1 MKQLLY
7 PAVALMNRLPMFYK
21 FSLISVLFLLPII
34 GLTYLLVSQLNESI
48 DAVAREAD
56 GLVQLNEA
64 ASLLEASYAY
74 RDYRSVGK
82 VSNDPELIGKSD
94 DAGEV
99 IDTSLATLMDADGSF
114 DPSGSWKDQV
124 ATLNDEWQS
133 LKSEDILQSNID
145 PQFKYYQEFVQKVRA
160 LLASTL
166 KVSGLAQDSLP
177 ENQLLLQISMN
188 LLQESA
194 GAEGQARAY
203 AIYGL
208 SQGQLDSATA
218 DSMNEMFD
226 RLTNLKTRI
235 DSEFQVAISASSGL
249 EDRASDLLKKVA
261 ESPITVRDALDTNV
275 ITPYRLEMPW
285 TQFDALATDAISN
298 HFELQA
304 TILDIV
310 ADNLDARLSAETD
323 QRMLL
328 FVALA
333 ILLVI
338 IVFLYMGFFLSVK
351 TAITT
356 FGEAAR
362 KVAGGDMTVRIDLDN
377 RDELGAL
384 TSEFNNM
391 TTKISEL
398 VKSVSRTTDDVAQQA
413 VRVNDSASANSEA
426 VARQMSETTQIA
438 DAMHQMVDTVQ
449 EVAESAQR
457 ASDSAGHAE
466 KDAEQGRLV
475 VVETV
480 DTINRLATEIR
491 SAADVINRV
500 SQDSDSISQVL
511 VEIKAIAEQTNLL
524 ALNAAIEAARAGD
537 QGRGFAVVA
546 DEVRSLSQRT
556 HKSTEEIEGMV
567 GRLQGGVK
575 DAVKAMNNSHEVTN
589 ATVEKSSEVTRAL
602 EKILGGISTIVDM
615 SHQIAQASEEQ
626 SAVAK
631 NINVNV
637 EQITELG
644 HTTADNAS
652 ETLEAS
658 RSMSGLTTEL
668 GRLVE
673 SFRV

>member
-1 MKQLLY
+1 
-7 PAVALMNRLPMFYK
+7 MFYK

-34 GLTYLLVSQLNESI
+34 GLTYLLVSQLNASI
-48 DAVAREAD
+48 DAVAREAG

-64 ASLLEASYAY
+64 AGLLEASYAY

-82 VSNDPELIGKSD
+82 INNEPELIDKSD
-94 DAGEV
+94 EAGEV
-99 IDTSLATLMDADGSF
+99 ISESLARLMEAAGSF

-124 ATLNDEWQS
+124 SALNDDWEM
-133 LKSEDILQSNID
+133 LKSKDILQSNID
-145 PQFKYYQEFVQKVRA
+145 FQFKYYQEFVQKVRA
-160 LLASTL
+160 LLASTF

-177 ENQLLLQISMN
+177 ENQLLLQVSMN

-194 GAEGQARAY
+194 SAQGQARSF

-208 SQGQLDSATA
+208 AQGQLNSTA
-218 DSMNEMFD
+218 ADAMNEMFD
-226 RLTNLKTRI
+226 RLTNLKTRL
-235 DSEFQVAISASSGL
+235 DSELQVASNTSDSLQSS
-249 EDRASDLLKKVA
+249 ASDLLAEVA
-261 ESPITVRDALDTNV
+261 QSPIMVRDALDTNV

-285 TQFDALATDAISN
+285 PQFDALATEAISS
-298 HFELQA
+298 HFALQQ

-310 ADNLDARLSAETD
+310 GDNLESRLKAETD

-356 FGEAAR
+356 FSEAAR

-384 TSEFNNM
+384 TGEFNNM

-413 VRVNDSASANSEA
+413 VRVNDSASANSKA

-466 KDAEQGRLV
+466 KDAEQGRQV

-480 DTINRLATEIR
+480 DTIHRLATEIR

-524 ALNAAIEAARAGD
+524 ALNAAIEAARAGE

-575 DAVKAMNNSHEVTN
+575 DAVKAMDNSHEVTN
-589 ATVEKSSEVTRAL
+589 ATVEKSSEVTQAL
-602 EKILGGISTIVDM
+602 EKILAGIATIVDM

-644 HTTADNAS
+644 HATANNAG

>member
-1 MKQLLY
+1 
-7 PAVALMNRLPMFYK
+7 MNRLPMFYK

-64 ASLLEASYAY
+64 ASMLEASYAY

-82 VSNDPELIGKSD
+82 VSSDQELIAKSD
-94 DAGEV
+94 EAGEL
-99 IDTSLATLMDADGSF
+99 IDTSLAAMMEADGSF
-114 DPSGSWKDQV
+114 DPSGGWKDQV
-124 ATLNDEWQS
+124 AILNEEWQS

-145 PQFKYYQEFVQKVRA
+145 PQYKYYQEFVQKVRA

-177 ENQLLLQISMN
+177 ENQLLLQISTN
-188 LLQESA
+188 LLLESA
-194 GAEGQARAY
+194 GAEGQARSY

-218 DSMNEMFD
+218 DAMNEMFD

-235 DSEFQVAISASSGL
+235 DSEFQVAVSASSGL
-249 EDRASDLLKKVA
+249 EDRASNLLKKVA
-261 ESPITVRDALDTNV
+261 ESPIKVRDALDTNV

-285 TQFDALATDAISN
+285 QEFDALATDAISS
-298 HFELQA
+298 HFELQS

-310 ADNLDARLSAETD
+310 ADNLAYRLNAETD

-328 FVALA
+328 FIALA
-333 ILLVI
+333 VLLVI

-524 ALNAAIEAARAGD
+524 ALNAAIEAARAGE

-602 EKILGGISTIVDM
+602 EKILAGISTIVDM